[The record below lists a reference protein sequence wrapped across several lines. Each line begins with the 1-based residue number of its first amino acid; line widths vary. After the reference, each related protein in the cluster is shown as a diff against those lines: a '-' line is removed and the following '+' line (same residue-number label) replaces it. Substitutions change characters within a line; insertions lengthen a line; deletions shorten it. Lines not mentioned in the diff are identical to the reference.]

1 MMNST
6 DFLENKITNDETMT
20 VAELLTCIVNDI
32 TDLNERL
39 KVCEH
44 MLYLDDESF
53 ENLKVFCIKT
63 FRSDLIYEGFFIFTF
78 LCSLKTKYPA
88 I

>member
-6 DFLENKITNDETMT
+6 EFLENKITNDETMT
-20 VAELLTCIVNDI
+20 VAELLTYIVNDI
-32 TDLNERL
+32 TELNERL

-53 ENLKVFCIKT
+53 KNLKGWILWMNLF
-63 FRSDLIYEGFFIFTF
+63 
-78 LCSLKTKYPA
+78 
-88 I
+88 

>member
-20 VAELLTCIVNDI
+20 VAELLTYIVNDI
-32 TDLNERL
+32 SELNERL

-53 ENLKVFCIKT
+53 KNLKGWLWWMNLF
-63 FRSDLIYEGFFIFTF
+63 
-78 LCSLKTKYPA
+78 
-88 I
+88 